1 MYTLLETC
9 LNKLD
14 IDTYLSQVIAGLTDD
29 DDIKVQCYLMLVK
42 LSHATPTAVI
52 QRKPA
57 LTGID
62 TTEGGADKTLQV
74 WTWRRN
80 LSMMY

>member
-1 MYTLLETC
+1 MYTLLETS

-14 IDTYLSQVIAGLTDD
+14 IDAYLSQVIAGLTDD

-52 QRKPA
+52 QRRSTFP
-57 LTGID
+57 
-62 TTEGGADKTLQV
+62 Q
-74 WTWRRN
+74 
-80 LSMMY
+80 

>member
-14 IDTYLSQVIAGLTDD
+14 INAYLNQVIAGLSDD

-52 QRKPA
+52 QSESH
-57 LTGID
+57 TGP
-62 TTEGGADKTLQV
+62 GLLWARL
-74 WTWRRN
+74 
-80 LSMMY
+80 